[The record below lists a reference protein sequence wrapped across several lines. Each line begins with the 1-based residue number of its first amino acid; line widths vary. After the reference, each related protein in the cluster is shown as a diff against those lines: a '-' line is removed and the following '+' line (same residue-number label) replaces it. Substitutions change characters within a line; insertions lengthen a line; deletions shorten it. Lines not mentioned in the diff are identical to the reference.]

1 MKNVKIIFLLKLLL
15 IFFNS
20 CTFFN
25 NENNF
30 LKILDEKKINYS
42 KQNSTVIIALDTE
55 CPLSIQYVE
64 KINELARIYSEKVNF
79 LIFFPGPY
87 YSIEEIELFI
97 KQNKIQIDFIND
109 IDFRI
114 TNSLKATIVPESFI
128 IDTKSK
134 ILYQGLI
141 DNWASELGRTR
152 QYTSKNYLE
161 DGIKSALD
169 SKKIIIKKTN
179 AVGCIIENSDYI
191 KKSLDNS
198 SQAINIIY
206 EKCATCHY
214 KKGPAPF
221 SLTSYQDISKRK
233 KMIYHVISSDY
244 MPPWPADPNYSN
256 FIDEKFLTQEEKN
269 VIQKWVKSGDNFK
282 SYKRKKNNY
291 KIKNKKP
298 DKIVSMD
305 SSFIIKGD
313 NKDKFLMMK
322 FPFEIP
328 KDTFIESINFVPG
341 NKQIVHHVNAHLIS
355 YDEKKKNIFEGERI
369 IDTEIFPD
377 SICFKKLNLFND
389 DGSIPALSRSVSN
402 YLPGSVQA
410 SYPNGIGVLKA
421 SKKNVILVNDFHYGP
436 SAKDTTDNSY
446 FEIYFSKN
454 PPTRNL
460 REITLG
466 TLGLKQDY
474 YSFDTTFYCVQE
486 IKPKLI
492 IKPNQILSCSTR
504 AKVLKDISILTIN
517 PHMHLLGKK
526 IKSYAITPQ
535 KDTIN
540 LIKINEWNFRWQYF
554 YTFENMLKIP
564 KNSEIIVEAT
574 FDNTKNNLD
583 NPFDPPKK
591 ISEKIDWNGKGSMK
605 TSDEMLQF
613 IITYLP
619 YKQNDENISLKP

>member
-1 MKNVKIIFLLKLLL
+1 MKHFFSIIL
-15 IFFNS
+15 FFQFAGCN
-20 CTFFN
+20 FFYN
-25 NENNF
+25 NENFIEIIN
-30 LKILDEKKINYS
+30 KKKIKNFDKEFKVLIAFDIECPIS
-42 KQNSTVIIALDTE
+42 KQYCNKISS
-55 CPLSIQYVE
+55 LSE
-64 KINELARIYSEKVNF
+64 KYSE
-79 LIFFPGPY
+79 
-87 YSIEEIELFI
+87 
-97 KQNKIQIDFIND
+97 D
-109 IDFRI
+109 IDFLFFLPGPFYDEKETNEFFKKNKIKTKYIIDDDFSI
-114 TNSLKATIVPESFI
+114 TNSLNAHVCPEAFI
-128 IDTKSK
+128 INSKSK
-134 ILYQGLI
+134 VVYQGLI
-141 DNWASELGRTR
+141 DNWVSELGRTR
-152 QYTSKNYLE
+152 QYTNKNYLE
-161 DGIKSALD
+161 DAIESILLNKKPNI
-169 SKKIIIKKTN
+169 SKTKAIGCFIEKKFMNNKNSKTTPL
-179 AVGCIIENSDYI
+179 AVN
-191 KKSLDNS
+191 L
-198 SQAINIIY
+198 IY
-206 EKCATCHY
+206 EKCANCHY
-214 KKGPAPF
+214 KNGPAPF
-221 SLTSYQDISKRK
+221 SLTSYKDIVKRK
-233 KMIYHVISSDY
+233 KMISHVINSDY
-244 MPPWPADPNYSN
+244 MPPWPADPNFSS
-256 FIDEKFLTQEEKN
+256 FLGEKTLSEKEKK
-269 VIQKWVKSGDNFK
+269 VIQNWLKQKNEAFDELEISFQDKKRTPDLIVRMNKEYKIDGDN
-282 SYKRKKNNY
+282 S
-291 KIKNKKP
+291 
-298 DKIVSMD
+298 
-305 SSFIIKGD
+305 
-313 NKDKFLMMK
+313 DKFLMMK

-355 YDEKKKNIFEGERI
+355 YNEKKKNIFEGERI

-436 SAKDTTDNSY
+436 SARDTTDNSY

-504 AKVLKDISILTIN
+504 TKVLKDISILTIN

-540 LIKINEWNFRWQYF
+540 LIKINDWNFRWQYF
-554 YTFENMLKIP
+554 YTFEKMLKIP
-564 KNSEIIVEAT
+564 KNSDIIVEAT

-583 NPFDPPKK
+583 NPFDPPRK

-619 YKQNDENISLKP
+619 YEQNDENISLKH

>member
-1 MKNVKIIFLLKLLL
+1 MKHFFSIIL
-15 IFFNS
+15 FFQFAGCN
-20 CTFFN
+20 FFYN
-25 NENNF
+25 NENFIEIIN
-30 LKILDEKKINYS
+30 KKKIKNFDKEFKVLIAFDIECPIS
-42 KQNSTVIIALDTE
+42 KQYCNKISS
-55 CPLSIQYVE
+55 LSE
-64 KINELARIYSEKVNF
+64 KYSE
-79 LIFFPGPY
+79 
-87 YSIEEIELFI
+87 
-97 KQNKIQIDFIND
+97 D
-109 IDFRI
+109 IDFLFFLPGPFYDEKETNEFFKKNKIKTKYIIDDDFSI
-114 TNSLKATIVPESFI
+114 TNSLNAHVCPEAFI
-128 IDTKSK
+128 INSKSK
-134 ILYQGLI
+134 VVYQGLI
-141 DNWASELGRTR
+141 DNWVSELGRTR
-152 QYTSKNYLE
+152 QYTNKNYLE
-161 DGIKSALD
+161 DAIESILLNKKPNI
-169 SKKIIIKKTN
+169 SKTKAIGCFIEKKFMNNKNSKTTPL
-179 AVGCIIENSDYI
+179 AVN
-191 KKSLDNS
+191 L
-198 SQAINIIY
+198 IY
-206 EKCATCHY
+206 EKCANCHY
-214 KKGPAPF
+214 KNGPAPF
-221 SLTSYQDISKRK
+221 SLTSYKDIVKRK
-233 KMIYHVISSDY
+233 KMISHVINSDY
-244 MPPWPADPNYSN
+244 MPPWPADPNFSN
-256 FIDEKFLTQEEKN
+256 FLGEKTLSEKEKK
-269 VIQKWVKSGDNFK
+269 VIQNWLKQKNEAFDELEISFQDKKRTPDLIVRMNKEYKIDGDN
-282 SYKRKKNNY
+282 S
-291 KIKNKKP
+291 
-298 DKIVSMD
+298 
-305 SSFIIKGD
+305 
-313 NKDKFLMMK
+313 DKFLMMK

-355 YDEKKKNIFEGERI
+355 YNEKKKNIFEGERI

-436 SAKDTTDNSY
+436 SARDTTDNSY

-504 AKVLKDISILTIN
+504 TKVLKDISILTIN

-540 LIKINEWNFRWQYF
+540 LIKINDWNFRWQYF
-554 YTFENMLKIP
+554 YTFEKMLKIP
-564 KNSEIIVEAT
+564 KNSDIIVEAT

-583 NPFDPPKK
+583 NPFDPPRK

>member
-1 MKNVKIIFLLKLLL
+1 MKHFFSFFSIIF
-15 IFFNS
+15 FFHLGS
-20 CTFFN
+20 CNFFYN
-25 NENNF
+25 NENLLEIIKNKNLKNF
-30 LKILDEKKINYS
+30 DKDIKVL
-42 KQNSTVIIALDTE
+42 IAFDTE
-55 CPLSIQYVE
+55 CPISKQYCNKISSLTE
-64 KINELARIYSEKVNF
+64 KYSENIDF
-79 LIFFPGPY
+79 LFFLPGPY
-87 YSIEEIELFI
+87 YNYKEVSKFFNE
-97 KQNKIQIDFIND
+97 NKIKTKYLIDD
-109 IDFRI
+109 DFSI
-114 TNSLKATIVPESFI
+114 TNSLNANVCPEAFI
-128 IDTKSK
+128 INSKSK
-134 ILYQGLI
+134 VVYQGLI
-141 DNWASELGRTR
+141 DNWVSELGRTR
-152 QYTSKNYLE
+152 QYTNKNYLE
-161 DGIKSALD
+161 EAIESILLNKKPNI
-169 SKKIIIKKTN
+169 SKTKAIGCFIEKEFMNNKNSKNTPL
-179 AVGCIIENSDYI
+179 AVN
-191 KKSLDNS
+191 L
-198 SQAINIIY
+198 IY
-206 EKCATCHY
+206 EKCANCHY
-214 KKGPAPF
+214 KNGPAPF
-221 SLTSYQDISKRK
+221 SLTSYKDIVKRK
-233 KMIYHVISSDY
+233 KMISHVINSDY
-244 MPPWPADPNYSN
+244 MPPWPADPNFSN
-256 FIDEKFLTQEEKN
+256 FLGEKTISEKEKKIIQNWLKQKNEAFDELELSFRDKKRTPDLIVRMNEE
-269 VIQKWVKSGDNFK
+269 
-282 SYKRKKNNY
+282 YK
-291 KIKNKKP
+291 
-298 DKIVSMD
+298 
-305 SSFIIKGD
+305 IKGD
-313 NKDKFLMMK
+313 NSDKFLMMK

-355 YDEKKKNIFEGERI
+355 YDKKKKNIFEGERI

-402 YLPGSVQA
+402 YLPGSVQV

-436 SAKDTTDNSY
+436 SSKDTTDNSY

-460 REITLG
+460 KEITLG
-466 TLGLKQDY
+466 SLGLKQDY

-504 AKVLKDISILTIN
+504 TKVLKDISILTIN

-540 LIKINEWNFRWQYF
+540 LIKINDWNFRWQYF

-564 KNSEIIVEAT
+564 KNSEIIVEAM

-583 NPFDPPKK
+583 NPFDPPRK

>member
-1 MKNVKIIFLLKLLL
+1 MKTLIEIIKNKNL
-15 IFFNS
+15 
-20 CTFFN
+20 
-25 NENNF
+25 NNF
-30 LKILDEKKINYS
+30 DKDIKVL
-42 KQNSTVIIALDTE
+42 IAFDTE
-55 CPLSIQYVE
+55 CPISKQYCNKISSLTE
-64 KINELARIYSEKVNF
+64 KYSENIDF
-79 LIFFPGPY
+79 LFFLPGPY
-87 YSIEEIELFI
+87 YNQKEVSEFFNE
-97 KQNKIQIDFIND
+97 NKIKTKYLIDD
-109 IDFRI
+109 DFSI
-114 TNSLKATIVPESFI
+114 TNSLNANVCPEVFI
-128 IDTKSK
+128 INSKSK
-134 ILYQGLI
+134 VIYQGLI
-141 DNWASELGRTR
+141 DNWVSELGRTR
-152 QYTSKNYLE
+152 QYTNQNYLE
-161 DGIKSALD
+161 DAIESILLNKKPNI
-169 SKKIIIKKTN
+169 SKTKAIGCFIEKDFVNNKNSKNTPL
-179 AVGCIIENSDYI
+179 AVN
-191 KKSLDNS
+191 L
-198 SQAINIIY
+198 IY
-206 EKCATCHY
+206 EKCANCHY
-214 KKGPAPF
+214 KNGPAPF
-221 SLTSYQDISKRK
+221 SLTSYKDIVKRK
-233 KMIYHVISSDY
+233 KMISHVINSDY
-244 MPPWPADPNYSN
+244 MPPWPADPNFSN
-256 FIDEKFLTQEEKN
+256 FLGEKTLSEKEKK
-269 VIQKWVKSGDNFK
+269 VIQNWLKQKNEAFDELEISFQDKKRTPDLIVKMNEEYKIVGDN
-282 SYKRKKNNY
+282 S
-291 KIKNKKP
+291 
-298 DKIVSMD
+298 
-305 SSFIIKGD
+305 
-313 NKDKFLMMK
+313 DKFLMMK

-355 YDEKKKNIFEGERI
+355 YDKKKKNIFEGERI

-474 YSFDTTFYCVQE
+474 YSFDTTFYCIQE

-492 IKPNQILSCSTR
+492 IKPNQILNCSTR
-504 AKVLKDISILTIN
+504 TKVLKDISILTIN

-540 LIKINEWNFRWQYF
+540 LIKINDWNFRWQYF

-583 NPFDPPKK
+583 NPFDPPRE

>member
-1 MKNVKIIFLLKLLL
+1 MKHFFSIIL
-15 IFFNS
+15 FFQLAGCN
-20 CTFFN
+20 FFYN
-25 NENNF
+25 NENFIEIIN
-30 LKILDEKKINYS
+30 KKKIKNFDKEFKVLIAFDIECPIS
-42 KQNSTVIIALDTE
+42 KQYCNKISS
-55 CPLSIQYVE
+55 LSE
-64 KINELARIYSEKVNF
+64 KYSE
-79 LIFFPGPY
+79 
-87 YSIEEIELFI
+87 
-97 KQNKIQIDFIND
+97 D
-109 IDFRI
+109 IDFLFFLPGPFYDEKETNEFFKKNKIKTKYIIDDDFSI
-114 TNSLKATIVPESFI
+114 TNSLNAHVCPEAFI
-128 IDTKSK
+128 INSKSK
-134 ILYQGLI
+134 VVYQGLI
-141 DNWASELGRTR
+141 DNWVSELGRTR
-152 QYTSKNYLE
+152 QYTNKNYLE
-161 DGIKSALD
+161 DAIESILLNKKPNI
-169 SKKIIIKKTN
+169 SKTKAIGCFIEKKLMNNKNSKTTPL
-179 AVGCIIENSDYI
+179 AVN
-191 KKSLDNS
+191 L
-198 SQAINIIY
+198 IY
-206 EKCATCHY
+206 EKCANCHY
-214 KKGPAPF
+214 KNGPAPF
-221 SLTSYQDISKRK
+221 SLTSYKDIVKRK
-233 KMIYHVISSDY
+233 KMISHVINSDY
-244 MPPWPADPNYSN
+244 MPPWPADPNFSN
-256 FIDEKFLTQEEKN
+256 FLGEKTLSEKEKK
-269 VIQKWVKSGDNFK
+269 VIQNWLKQKNEAFDELEISFQDKKRTPDLIVRMNKEYKIDGDN
-282 SYKRKKNNY
+282 S
-291 KIKNKKP
+291 
-298 DKIVSMD
+298 
-305 SSFIIKGD
+305 
-313 NKDKFLMMK
+313 DKFLMMK

-355 YDEKKKNIFEGERI
+355 YNEKKKNIFEGERI

-436 SAKDTTDNSY
+436 SARDTTDNSY

-504 AKVLKDISILTIN
+504 TKVLKDISILTIN

-540 LIKINEWNFRWQYF
+540 LIKINDWNFRWQYF
-554 YTFENMLKIP
+554 YTFEKMLKIP
-564 KNSEIIVEAT
+564 KNSDIIVEAT

-583 NPFDPPKK
+583 NPFDPPRK

>member
-1 MKNVKIIFLLKLLL
+1 MKHFFSIIL
-15 IFFNS
+15 FFQLAGCN
-20 CTFFN
+20 FFYN
-25 NENNF
+25 NENFIEIINKKKIKNF
-30 LKILDEKKINYS
+30 DKEFKVLIAFDIECPISKQYCNKISSLSEKYSEDVDFLFFLPGPFYDEKE
-42 KQNSTVIIALDTE
+42 T
-55 CPLSIQYVE
+55 
-64 KINELARIYSEKVNF
+64 NE
-79 LIFFPGPY
+79 FF
-87 YSIEEIELFI
+87 
-97 KQNKIQIDFIND
+97 KKNKIKTKYIIDD
-109 IDFRI
+109 DFSI
-114 TNSLKATIVPESFI
+114 TNSLNAHVCPEAFI
-128 IDTKSK
+128 INSKSK
-134 ILYQGLI
+134 VVYQGLI
-141 DNWASELGRTR
+141 DNWVSELGRTR
-152 QYTSKNYLE
+152 QYTNKNYLE
-161 DGIKSALD
+161 DAIESILLNKKPNI
-169 SKKIIIKKTN
+169 SKTKAIGCFIEKKFMNNKNSKTTPL
-179 AVGCIIENSDYI
+179 AVN
-191 KKSLDNS
+191 L
-198 SQAINIIY
+198 IY
-206 EKCATCHY
+206 EKCANCHY
-214 KKGPAPF
+214 KNGPAPF
-221 SLTSYQDISKRK
+221 SLTSYKDIVKRK
-233 KMIYHVISSDY
+233 KMISHVINSDY
-244 MPPWPADPNYSN
+244 MPPWPADPNFSN
-256 FIDEKFLTQEEKN
+256 FLGEKTLSEKEKK
-269 VIQKWVKSGDNFK
+269 VIQNWLKQKNEAFDELEISFQDKKRTPDLIVRMNKEYKIDGDN
-282 SYKRKKNNY
+282 S
-291 KIKNKKP
+291 
-298 DKIVSMD
+298 
-305 SSFIIKGD
+305 
-313 NKDKFLMMK
+313 DKFLMMK

-355 YDEKKKNIFEGERI
+355 YNEKKKNIFEGERI

-436 SAKDTTDNSY
+436 SARDTTDNSY

-492 IKPNQILSCSTR
+492 IKPNQILSCSTKT
-504 AKVLKDISILTIN
+504 KVLKDISILTIN

-540 LIKINEWNFRWQYF
+540 LIKINDWNFRWQYF
-554 YTFENMLKIP
+554 YTFEKMLKIP
-564 KNSEIIVEAT
+564 KNSDIIVEAT

-583 NPFDPPKK
+583 NPFDPPRK

>member
-1 MKNVKIIFLLKLLL
+1 MKHFFSFFSIIL
-15 IFFNS
+15 FFQLAS
-20 CTFFN
+20 CNFFYN
-25 NENNF
+25 NENLLEIIKNKNLKNF
-30 LKILDEKKINYS
+30 DKDIKVL
-42 KQNSTVIIALDTE
+42 IAFDTE
-55 CPLSIQYVE
+55 CPISKQYCNKISSLTE
-64 KINELARIYSEKVNF
+64 KYSENIDF
-79 LIFFPGPY
+79 LFFLPGPY
-87 YSIEEIELFI
+87 YNHKEVRKFFNE
-97 KQNKIQIDFIND
+97 NKIKTKYLIDD
-109 IDFRI
+109 DFSI
-114 TNSLKATIVPESFI
+114 TNSLNANVCPEAFI
-128 IDTKSK
+128 INSKSK
-134 ILYQGLI
+134 VIYQGLI
-141 DNWASELGRTR
+141 DNWVSELGRTR
-152 QYTSKNYLE
+152 QYTNQNYLE
-161 DGIKSALD
+161 DAIESILLNKRPNI
-169 SKKIIIKKTN
+169 SKTKAIGCFIEKELMNNKNSKNTPI
-179 AVGCIIENSDYI
+179 AVN
-191 KKSLDNS
+191 L
-198 SQAINIIY
+198 IY
-206 EKCATCHY
+206 KKCANCHY
-214 KKGPAPF
+214 KNGPAPF
-221 SLTSYQDISKRK
+221 SLTSYKDIIKRK
-233 KMIYHVISSDY
+233 KMISHVINSDY
-244 MPPWPADPNYSN
+244 MPPWPADPNFSN
-256 FIDEKFLTQEEKN
+256 FLGEKTLSEKEKKIIQNWLKQKNEAFDELEISFKDKKRTPDLIVRMNEEYKI
-269 VIQKWVKSGDNFK
+269 VGDN
-282 SYKRKKNNY
+282 S
-291 KIKNKKP
+291 
-298 DKIVSMD
+298 
-305 SSFIIKGD
+305 
-313 NKDKFLMMK
+313 DKFLMMK

-402 YLPGSVQA
+402 YLPGSIQA

-504 AKVLKDISILTIN
+504 TKVLKDISILTIN

-526 IKSYAITPQ
+526 IKSYAITPK

-540 LIKINEWNFRWQYF
+540 LIKINDWNFRWQYF

-583 NPFDPPKK
+583 NPFDPPRK

>member
-1 MKNVKIIFLLKLLL
+1 MKHFFSIIL
-15 IFFNS
+15 FFQLAGCN
-20 CTFFN
+20 FFYN
-25 NENNF
+25 NENFIEIINKKKIKNF
-30 LKILDEKKINYS
+30 DKEFKVLIAFDIECPISKQYCNKISSLSEKYSEDVDFLFFLPGPFYDEKE
-42 KQNSTVIIALDTE
+42 T
-55 CPLSIQYVE
+55 
-64 KINELARIYSEKVNF
+64 NE
-79 LIFFPGPY
+79 FF
-87 YSIEEIELFI
+87 
-97 KQNKIQIDFIND
+97 KKNKIKTKYIIDD
-109 IDFRI
+109 DFSI
-114 TNSLKATIVPESFI
+114 TNSLNAHVCPEAFI
-128 IDTKSK
+128 INSKSK
-134 ILYQGLI
+134 VVYQGLI
-141 DNWASELGRTR
+141 DNWVSELGRTR
-152 QYTSKNYLE
+152 QYTNKNYLE
-161 DGIKSALD
+161 DAIESILLNKKPNI
-169 SKKIIIKKTN
+169 SKTKAIGCFIEKKLMNNKNSKTTPL
-179 AVGCIIENSDYI
+179 AVN
-191 KKSLDNS
+191 L
-198 SQAINIIY
+198 IY
-206 EKCATCHY
+206 EKCANCHY
-214 KKGPAPF
+214 KNGPAPF
-221 SLTSYQDISKRK
+221 SLTSYKDIVKRK
-233 KMIYHVISSDY
+233 KMISHVINSDY
-244 MPPWPADPNYSN
+244 MPPWPADPNFSS
-256 FIDEKFLTQEEKN
+256 FLGEKTLSEKEKK
-269 VIQKWVKSGDNFK
+269 VIQNWLKQKNEAFDELEISFQDKKRTPDLIVRMNKEYKIDGDN
-282 SYKRKKNNY
+282 S
-291 KIKNKKP
+291 
-298 DKIVSMD
+298 
-305 SSFIIKGD
+305 
-313 NKDKFLMMK
+313 DKFLMMK

-355 YDEKKKNIFEGERI
+355 YNEKKKNIFEGERI

-436 SAKDTTDNSY
+436 SARDTTDNSY

-492 IKPNQILSCSTR
+492 IKPNQILSCSTKT
-504 AKVLKDISILTIN
+504 KVLKDISILTIN

-540 LIKINEWNFRWQYF
+540 LIKINDWNFRWQYF
-554 YTFENMLKIP
+554 YTFEKMLKIP
-564 KNSEIIVEAT
+564 KNSDIIVEAT

-583 NPFDPPKK
+583 NPFDPPRK

>member
-1 MKNVKIIFLLKLLL
+1 MLEIIKNKNL
-15 IFFNS
+15 
-20 CTFFN
+20 
-25 NENNF
+25 NNF
-30 LKILDEKKINYS
+30 DKDIKVL
-42 KQNSTVIIALDTE
+42 IAFDTE
-55 CPLSIQYVE
+55 CPISKQYCNKISSLTE
-64 KINELARIYSEKVNF
+64 KYSENIDF
-79 LIFFPGPY
+79 LFFLPGPY
-87 YSIEEIELFI
+87 YNQKEVSEFFNE
-97 KQNKIQIDFIND
+97 NKIKTKYLIDD
-109 IDFRI
+109 DFSI
-114 TNSLKATIVPESFI
+114 TNSLNANVCPEVFI
-128 IDTKSK
+128 INSKSK
-134 ILYQGLI
+134 VIYQGLI
-141 DNWASELGRTR
+141 DNWVSELGRRR
-152 QYTSKNYLE
+152 QYTNQNYLE
-161 DGIKSALD
+161 DAIESILLNKKPNI
-169 SKKIIIKKTN
+169 SKTKAIGCFIEKDFVNNKNSKNTPL
-179 AVGCIIENSDYI
+179 AV
-191 KKSLDNS
+191 KL
-198 SQAINIIY
+198 IY
-206 EKCATCHY
+206 EKCANCHY
-214 KKGPAPF
+214 KNGPAPF
-221 SLTSYQDISKRK
+221 SLTSYKDVVKRK
-233 KMIYHVISSDY
+233 KMISHVINSDY
-244 MPPWPADPNYSN
+244 MPPWPADPNFSN
-256 FIDEKFLTQEEKN
+256 FLGEKTLSEKEKK
-269 VIQKWVKSGDNFK
+269 VIQNWLKQKNEAFDELEISFQDKKRTPDLIVKMNEEYKIVGDNL
-282 SYKRKKNNY
+282 
-291 KIKNKKP
+291 
-298 DKIVSMD
+298 
-305 SSFIIKGD
+305 
-313 NKDKFLMMK
+313 DKFLMMK

-355 YDEKKKNIFEGERI
+355 YDKKKKNIFEGERI

-474 YSFDTTFYCVQE
+474 YSFDTTFYCIQE

-492 IKPNQILSCSTR
+492 IKPNQILNCSTR
-504 AKVLKDISILTIN
+504 TKVLKDISILTIN

-526 IKSYAITPQ
+526 VKSYAITPQ

-540 LIKINEWNFRWQYF
+540 LIKINDWNFRWQYF

-583 NPFDPPKK
+583 NPFDPPRE

>member
-1 MKNVKIIFLLKLLL
+1 MKHFFSIIL
-15 IFFNS
+15 FFQLAGCN
-20 CTFFN
+20 FFYN
-25 NENNF
+25 NENFIEIIN
-30 LKILDEKKINYS
+30 KKKIKNFDKEFKVLIAFDIECPIS
-42 KQNSTVIIALDTE
+42 KQYCNKISS
-55 CPLSIQYVE
+55 LSE
-64 KINELARIYSEKVNF
+64 KYSE
-79 LIFFPGPY
+79 
-87 YSIEEIELFI
+87 
-97 KQNKIQIDFIND
+97 D
-109 IDFRI
+109 IDFLFFLPGPFYDEKETNEFFKKNKIKTKYIIDDDFSI
-114 TNSLKATIVPESFI
+114 TNSLNAHVCPEAFI
-128 IDTKSK
+128 INSKSK
-134 ILYQGLI
+134 VVYQGLI
-141 DNWASELGRTR
+141 DNWVSELGRTR
-152 QYTSKNYLE
+152 QYTNKNYLE
-161 DGIKSALD
+161 DAIESILLNKKPNI
-169 SKKIIIKKTN
+169 SKTKAIGCFIEKKFMNNKNSKTTPL
-179 AVGCIIENSDYI
+179 AVN
-191 KKSLDNS
+191 L
-198 SQAINIIY
+198 IY
-206 EKCATCHY
+206 EKCANCHY
-214 KKGPAPF
+214 KNGPAPF
-221 SLTSYQDISKRK
+221 SLTSYKDIVKRK
-233 KMIYHVISSDY
+233 KMISHVINSDY
-244 MPPWPADPNYSN
+244 MPPWPADPNFSS
-256 FIDEKFLTQEEKN
+256 FLGEKTLSEKEKK
-269 VIQKWVKSGDNFK
+269 VIQNWLKQKNEAFDELEISFQDKKRTPDLIVRMNKEYKIDGDN
-282 SYKRKKNNY
+282 S
-291 KIKNKKP
+291 
-298 DKIVSMD
+298 
-305 SSFIIKGD
+305 
-313 NKDKFLMMK
+313 DKFLMMK

-355 YDEKKKNIFEGERI
+355 YNEKKKNIFEGERI

-389 DGSIPALSRSVSN
+389 DGSIPTLSRSVSN

-504 AKVLKDISILTIN
+504 TKVLKDISILTIN

-540 LIKINEWNFRWQYF
+540 LIKINDWNFRWQYF
-554 YTFENMLKIP
+554 YTFEKMLKIP
-564 KNSEIIVEAT
+564 KNSDIIVEAT

-583 NPFDPPKK
+583 NPFDPPRK

>member
-1 MKNVKIIFLLKLLL
+1 MKHFFSIIL
-15 IFFNS
+15 FFQLTGCN
-20 CTFFN
+20 FFYN
-25 NENNF
+25 NENFIEIIN
-30 LKILDEKKINYS
+30 KKKIKNFDKEFKVLIAFDIECPIS
-42 KQNSTVIIALDTE
+42 KQYCNKISS
-55 CPLSIQYVE
+55 LSE
-64 KINELARIYSEKVNF
+64 KYSE
-79 LIFFPGPY
+79 
-87 YSIEEIELFI
+87 
-97 KQNKIQIDFIND
+97 D
-109 IDFRI
+109 IDFLFFLPGPFYDEKETNEFFKKNKIKTKYIIDDDFSI
-114 TNSLKATIVPESFI
+114 TNSLNAHVCPEAFI
-128 IDTKSK
+128 INSKSK
-134 ILYQGLI
+134 VVYQGLI
-141 DNWASELGRTR
+141 DNWVSELGRTR
-152 QYTSKNYLE
+152 QYTNKNYLE
-161 DGIKSALD
+161 DAIESILLNKKPNI
-169 SKKIIIKKTN
+169 SKTKAIGCFIEKEFMNNKNSKTTPL
-179 AVGCIIENSDYI
+179 AVN
-191 KKSLDNS
+191 L
-198 SQAINIIY
+198 IY
-206 EKCATCHY
+206 EKCANCHY
-214 KKGPAPF
+214 KNGPAPF
-221 SLTSYQDISKRK
+221 SLTSYKDIVKRK
-233 KMIYHVISSDY
+233 KMISHVINSDY
-244 MPPWPADPNYSN
+244 MPPWPADPNFSS
-256 FIDEKFLTQEEKN
+256 FLGEKTLSEKEKK
-269 VIQKWVKSGDNFK
+269 VIQNWLKQKNEAFDELEISFQDKKRTPDLIVRMNKEYKIDGDN
-282 SYKRKKNNY
+282 S
-291 KIKNKKP
+291 
-298 DKIVSMD
+298 
-305 SSFIIKGD
+305 
-313 NKDKFLMMK
+313 DKFLMMK

-355 YDEKKKNIFEGERI
+355 YNEKKKNIFEGERI

-436 SAKDTTDNSY
+436 SSRDTTDNSY

-504 AKVLKDISILTIN
+504 TKVLKDISILTIN

-540 LIKINEWNFRWQYF
+540 LIKINDWNFRWQYF
-554 YTFENMLKIP
+554 YTFEKMLKIP
-564 KNSEIIVEAT
+564 KNSDIIVEAT

-583 NPFDPPKK
+583 NPFDPPRK

>member
-1 MKNVKIIFLLKLLL
+1 MKHFFSIIL
-15 IFFNS
+15 FFQLAGCN
-20 CTFFN
+20 FFYN
-25 NENNF
+25 NENFIEIINKKKIKNF
-30 LKILDEKKINYS
+30 DKEFKVLIAFDIECPISKQYCNKISSLSEKYSEDVDFLFFLPGPFYDEKE
-42 KQNSTVIIALDTE
+42 T
-55 CPLSIQYVE
+55 
-64 KINELARIYSEKVNF
+64 NE
-79 LIFFPGPY
+79 FF
-87 YSIEEIELFI
+87 
-97 KQNKIQIDFIND
+97 KKNKIKTKYIIDD
-109 IDFRI
+109 DFSI
-114 TNSLKATIVPESFI
+114 TNSLNAHVCPEAFI
-128 IDTKSK
+128 INSKSK
-134 ILYQGLI
+134 VVYQGLI
-141 DNWASELGRTR
+141 DNWVSELGRTR
-152 QYTSKNYLE
+152 QYTNKNYLE
-161 DGIKSALD
+161 DAIESILLNKKPNI
-169 SKKIIIKKTN
+169 SKTKAIGCFIEKKLMNNKNSKTTPL
-179 AVGCIIENSDYI
+179 AVN
-191 KKSLDNS
+191 L
-198 SQAINIIY
+198 IY
-206 EKCATCHY
+206 EKCANCHY
-214 KKGPAPF
+214 KNGPAPF
-221 SLTSYQDISKRK
+221 SLTSYKDIVKRK
-233 KMIYHVISSDY
+233 KMISHVINSDY
-244 MPPWPADPNYSN
+244 MPPWPADPNFSN
-256 FIDEKFLTQEEKN
+256 FLGEKTLSEKEKK
-269 VIQKWVKSGDNFK
+269 VIQNWLKQKNEAFDELEISFQDKKRTPDLIVRMNKEYKIDGDN
-282 SYKRKKNNY
+282 S
-291 KIKNKKP
+291 
-298 DKIVSMD
+298 
-305 SSFIIKGD
+305 
-313 NKDKFLMMK
+313 DKFLMMK

-355 YDEKKKNIFEGERI
+355 YNEKKKNIFEGERI

-436 SAKDTTDNSY
+436 SARDTTDNSY

-492 IKPNQILSCSTR
+492 IKPNQILSCSTKT
-504 AKVLKDISILTIN
+504 KVLKDISILTIN

-540 LIKINEWNFRWQYF
+540 LIKINDWNFRWQYF
-554 YTFENMLKIP
+554 YTFEKMLKIP
-564 KNSEIIVEAT
+564 KNSDIIVEAT

-583 NPFDPPKK
+583 NPFDPPRK

>member
-1 MKNVKIIFLLKLLL
+1 
-15 IFFNS
+15 
-20 CTFFN
+20 
-25 NENNF
+25 
-30 LKILDEKKINYS
+30 
-42 KQNSTVIIALDTE
+42 
-55 CPLSIQYVE
+55 
-64 KINELARIYSEKVNF
+64 
-79 LIFFPGPY
+79 
-87 YSIEEIELFI
+87 
-97 KQNKIQIDFIND
+97 
-109 IDFRI
+109 
-114 TNSLKATIVPESFI
+114 
-128 IDTKSK
+128 
-134 ILYQGLI
+134 
-141 DNWASELGRTR
+141 
-152 QYTSKNYLE
+152 
-161 DGIKSALD
+161 
-169 SKKIIIKKTN
+169 
-179 AVGCIIENSDYI
+179 
-191 KKSLDNS
+191 
-198 SQAINIIY
+198 
-206 EKCATCHY
+206 
-214 KKGPAPF
+214 
-221 SLTSYQDISKRK
+221 
-233 KMIYHVISSDY
+233 
-244 MPPWPADPNYSN
+244 MPPWPADPNFSS
-256 FIDEKFLTQEEKN
+256 FLGEKTLSEKEKK
-269 VIQKWVKSGDNFK
+269 VIQNWLKQKNEAFDELEISFQDKKRTPDLIVRMNKEYKIDGDN
-282 SYKRKKNNY
+282 S
-291 KIKNKKP
+291 
-298 DKIVSMD
+298 
-305 SSFIIKGD
+305 
-313 NKDKFLMMK
+313 DKFLMMK

-355 YDEKKKNIFEGERI
+355 YNEKKKNIFEGERI

-436 SAKDTTDNSY
+436 SARDTTDNSY

-504 AKVLKDISILTIN
+504 TKVLKDISILTIN

-540 LIKINEWNFRWQYF
+540 LIKINDWNFRWQYF
-554 YTFENMLKIP
+554 YTFEKMLKIP
-564 KNSEIIVEAT
+564 KNSDIIVEAT

-583 NPFDPPKK
+583 NPFDPPRK

>member
-1 MKNVKIIFLLKLLL
+1 MKHFFSIIL
-15 IFFNS
+15 FFQLAGCN
-20 CTFFN
+20 FFYN
-25 NENNF
+25 NENFIEIIN
-30 LKILDEKKINYS
+30 KKKIKNFDKEFKVLIAFDIECPIS
-42 KQNSTVIIALDTE
+42 KQYCNKISS
-55 CPLSIQYVE
+55 LSE
-64 KINELARIYSEKVNF
+64 KYSE
-79 LIFFPGPY
+79 
-87 YSIEEIELFI
+87 
-97 KQNKIQIDFIND
+97 D
-109 IDFRI
+109 IDFLFFLPGPFYDEKETNEFFKKNKIKTKYIIDDDFSI
-114 TNSLKATIVPESFI
+114 TNSLNAHVCPEAFI
-128 IDTKSK
+128 INSKSK
-134 ILYQGLI
+134 VVYQGLI
-141 DNWASELGRTR
+141 DNWVSELGRTR
-152 QYTSKNYLE
+152 QYTNKNYLE
-161 DGIKSALD
+161 DAIESILLNKKPNI
-169 SKKIIIKKTN
+169 SKTKAIGCFIEKKLMNNKNSKTTPL
-179 AVGCIIENSDYI
+179 AVN
-191 KKSLDNS
+191 L
-198 SQAINIIY
+198 IY
-206 EKCATCHY
+206 EKCANCHY
-214 KKGPAPF
+214 KNGPAPF
-221 SLTSYQDISKRK
+221 SLTSYKDIVKRK
-233 KMIYHVISSDY
+233 KMISHVINSDY
-244 MPPWPADPNYSN
+244 MPPWPADPNFSS
-256 FIDEKFLTQEEKN
+256 FLGEKTLSEKEKK
-269 VIQKWVKSGDNFK
+269 VIQNWLKQKNEAFDELEISFQDKKRTPDLIVRMNKEYKIDGDN
-282 SYKRKKNNY
+282 S
-291 KIKNKKP
+291 
-298 DKIVSMD
+298 
-305 SSFIIKGD
+305 
-313 NKDKFLMMK
+313 DKFLMMK

-355 YDEKKKNIFEGERI
+355 YNEKKKNIFEGERI

-504 AKVLKDISILTIN
+504 TKVLKDISILTIN

-540 LIKINEWNFRWQYF
+540 LIKINDWNFRWQYF
-554 YTFENMLKIP
+554 YTFEKMLKIP
-564 KNSEIIVEAT
+564 KNSDIIVEAT

-583 NPFDPPKK
+583 NPFDPPRK